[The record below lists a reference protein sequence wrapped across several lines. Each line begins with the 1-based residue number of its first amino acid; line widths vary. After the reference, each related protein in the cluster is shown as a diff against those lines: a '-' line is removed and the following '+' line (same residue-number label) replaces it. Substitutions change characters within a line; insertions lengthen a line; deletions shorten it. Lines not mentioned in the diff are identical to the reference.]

1 MNYRFAK
8 RASLLAQ
15 SDIRG
20 VTKTINEIGGINLGQ
35 GLCPLPTDPRVR
47 YAAMKAITEGY
58 NIYSPMEGLLEARES
73 VSEKLLRHNKFKA
86 DPETEIL
93 MTVGA
98 SGALAC
104 AIDVLLDPGDELI
117 LFEPYYG
124 YHYNIAKLRGVNL
137 KMVRTHSPTWEID
150 FDQLESS
157 ISDKTKAILVCTP
170 SNPSGKVFTRAELER
185 VAEISQRHDL
195 LVITDEVYEY
205 IVFDEAEHV
214 SMASLPGMFERTI
227 TIGAATKT
235 FFVTGWRIGW
245 AAGPAP
251 IIQKMANA
259 SDLNYICPPSPNQK
273 GIADAL
279 RMPQSYFDD
288 LTELFLTKRNLL
300 VSALTDAGIQP
311 SSPTGA
317 YYIMADYRDH
327 GWKSDEEAR
336 DALIH
341 EIGVGCVTGN
351 SFYGGSD
358 PSGMLRFC
366 FAIDDDSLAE
376 ACRRLRTLKTK

>member
-1 MNYRFAK
+1 MNYPFSK
-8 RASLLAQ
+8 RAGMLAQ

-20 VTKTINEIGGINLGQ
+20 VTKKINEIGGINLGQ

-47 YAAMKAITEGY
+47 YAAIQAITEGY

-73 VSEKLLRHNKFKA
+73 VAEKLQRHNKFQV
-86 DPETEIL
+86 DPGSQVL

-124 YHYNIAKLRGVNL
+124 YHYNIAKLRGATIR
-137 KMVRTHSPTWEID
+137 MVRTHSPTWEID
-150 FDQLESS
+150 FDQLEAT
-157 ISDKTKAILVCTP
+157 INDRTKAILVCTP

-185 VAEISQRHDL
+185 IGEICQRHDL

-205 IVFDEAEHV
+205 IVFDGEEHI
-214 SMASLPGMFERTI
+214 SMASLPGMAERTI

-245 AAGPAP
+245 AAGPAE
-251 IIQKMANA
+251 IIGKMANA

-273 GIADAL
+273 AIADAL
-279 RMPQSYFDD
+279 RLPQSYFDD
-288 LTELFLTKRNLL
+288 LTSLFLGKRNKL
-300 VSALTDAGIQP
+300 VSALEDAGIKP
-311 SSPTGA
+311 SCPTGA
-317 YYIMADYRDH
+317 YYIMADYKSH
-327 GWKSDEEAR
+327 GWKSDEDAR
-336 DALIH
+336 DALINT
-341 EIGVGCVTGN
+341 IGIGSVTGN

-358 PSGMLRFC
+358 PSGLLRFC
-366 FAIDDDSLAE
+366 FAIDDDSLDE
-376 ACRRLRTLKTK
+376 ACKRLRSLRK